1 MPDAGTQVPVCP
13 RHPDRISYVRC
24 QRCGR
29 PACSDCQRPAAVG
42 VQCVDCVAEASR
54 SAPTYRSG
62 YGGTVRAGGKPVVT
76 LTLIVM
82 CALAFL
88 LQFLPGLSVE
98 TTLWYAPVYTEF
110 QPWRMLTA
118 AFLHSQNFLPHILFN
133 MYALWILGNALEP
146 VLGRARFLALYLIS
160 AFGGSVGVLL
170 LSPLGVPVVGASG
183 AIFGLF
189 GALFV
194 VQRQRGGDV
203 RQIVVLIAINA
214 ALGFFVAGIAWQA
227 HLGGLL
233 AGGLAA
239 VVLAYVPARA
249 RRGLYQWGGLAVVV
263 LLLVVLTVVRAAA
276 IHAEAVQYVL

>member
-42 VQCVDCVAEASR
+42 MQCVDCVAEASR
-54 SAPTYRSG
+54 SAPTYRTG

-82 CALAFL
+82 CGLAFL

-98 TTLWYAPVYTEF
+98 TAFWYAPVYTEF

-249 RRGLYQWGGLAVVV
+249 RRGLYQWGGLAVVA
-263 LLLVVLTVVRAAA
+263 LLLVVLTVVRTTA